1 MKGLILSG
9 GRGERMRPLTYTSA
23 KQLLPVANKPVLF
36 YAIETL
42 LEAGIR
48 EIGIVVGETK
58 GEIIKAVGNGSRW
71 GIKLTYIEQET
82 PAGLAH
88 AVKVSRHFL
97 GDEPFVMFLG
107 DNIIKEGIKG
117 FVEEYEREKPDAL
130 VLLSPSKHPE
140 KFGVAVVE
148 GGRIVKLLEKPKPPP
163 SNLAL
168 VGCYILNHNI
178 FSACR
183 EIKPSKRG
191 ELEITDAIQ
200 WLIDNGYRVSYH
212 IIKGWWKD
220 TGMAE
225 DLLEANR
232 LVLEEIDEE
241 IKGDIDDLT
250 KVSGRVK
257 IGVGSMIRNSVLRG
271 PLVIGDNCSIED
283 SYIGPF
289 TSIGN
294 DVKVKETEIE
304 HSIILDGCIINLK
317 GRLADT
323 ILGKGVVLKRTEGRP
338 LSYKFIAGDKSIL
351 EVM

>member
-1 MKGLILSG
+1 MKGLLLSG
-9 GRGERMRPLTYTSA
+9 GKGTRMRPLTYTAA

-42 LEAGIR
+42 LSAGITD
-48 EIGIVVGETK
+48 IGIVVGETK

-71 GIKLTYIEQET
+71 GINLTYIEQET

-88 AVKVSRHFL
+88 AVKVSKHFL
-97 GDEPFVMFLG
+97 QEEPFIMFLG
-107 DNIIKEGIKG
+107 DNIIKEGVKS
-117 FVEEYEREKPDAL
+117 FVEEFEREKPDAL
-130 VLLSPSKHPE
+130 VLLSPTKNPQR
-140 KFGVAVVE
+140 FGVAILE
-148 GGRIVKLLEKPKPPP
+148 GGKITRLVEKPVPPP

-168 VGCYILNHNI
+168 VGCYIFNKHI
-178 FSACR
+178 FSACE

-200 WLIDNGYRVSYH
+200 WLIDRGYQVGYH

-232 LVLEEIDEE
+232 LILEEIEEE
-241 IKGDIDDLT
+241 IEGEVDELT
-250 KVSGRVK
+250 KIMGRVK
-257 IGVGSMIRNSVLRG
+257 IGKGSKIKNSVLRG
-271 PLVIGDNCSIED
+271 PLIIGENCLIED

-289 TSIGN
+289 TSVGN
-294 DVKVKETEIE
+294 DVKVKETELE
-304 HSIILDGCIINLK
+304 HSIIMDECEIHLRERIEDS
-317 GRLADT
+317 
-323 ILGKGVVLKRTEGRP
+323 ILGKGVIVRKVEKRP
-338 LSYKFIAGDKSIL
+338 LSYKFVAGDRSIL

>member
-9 GRGERMRPLTYTSA
+9 GRGTRLRPLSYTAA
-23 KQLLPVANKPVLF
+23 KQLLPLANKPVLF
-36 YAIETL
+36 YAIEAL
-42 LEAGIR
+42 VEAGIR
-48 EIGIVVGETK
+48 DIGIVVGETK

-71 GIKLTYIEQET
+71 GINLTYIEQET

-97 GDEPFVMFLG
+97 QDEPFIMFLG
-107 DNIIKEGIKG
+107 DNIIREGVKS
-117 FVEEYEREKPDAL
+117 FVEEFEREKPDAL
-130 VLLSPSKHPE
+130 VLLSPTKNPE
-140 KFGVAVVE
+140 RFGVAILE
-148 GGRIVKLLEKPKPPP
+148 GEKIIRLLEKPSPPP

-168 VGCYILNHNI
+168 VGCYIFNEHI

-183 EIKPSKRG
+183 EIKPSQRG

-200 WLIDNGYRVSYH
+200 WLIDRGYVVRYH
-212 IIKGWWKD
+212 IIEGWWKD

-232 LVLEEIDEE
+232 LILEEIKEE
-241 IKGDIDDLT
+241 IQGEVDDLT
-250 KVSGRVK
+250 KIMGRVK
-257 IGVGSMIRNSVLRG
+257 IGEGSEIKNSVLRG
-271 PLVIGDNCSIED
+271 PLIIGENCSIED

-289 TSIGN
+289 TSIGA

-304 HSIILDGCIINLK
+304 HSIILDGCDIHLK
-317 GRLADT
+317 GRIEDT
-323 ILGKGVVLKRTEGRP
+323 ILGKGVVVKKTRKLP
-338 LSYKFIAGDKSIL
+338 LSYKFVVGDHGTL

>member
-9 GRGERMRPLTYTSA
+9 GKGTRMRPLTYTAA

-42 LEAGIR
+42 VSAGIKD
-48 EIGIVVGETK
+48 IGIVVGETK
-58 GEIIKAVGNGSRW
+58 GDIIKAVGNGSRW
-71 GIKLTYIEQET
+71 GINLTYIEQET

-97 GDEPFVMFLG
+97 QDEPFVMFLG
-107 DNIIKEGIKG
+107 DNIIKEGITS
-117 FVEEYEREKPDAL
+117 FVREFEKEKPDAL
-130 VLLSPSKHPE
+130 VLLSPVKNPE
-140 KFGVAVVE
+140 KFGVAVLDGE
-148 GGRIVKLLEKPKPPP
+148 KIVRLVEKPMPPP
-163 SNLAL
+163 TNFAL
-168 VGCYILNHNI
+168 VGCYILNKHI
-178 FSACR
+178 FSACEAIR
-183 EIKPSKRG
+183 PSKRG

-200 WLIDNGYRVSYH
+200 WLIDNGYQVQYH

-232 LVLEEIDEE
+232 LILEEIGEE
-241 IKGDIDDLT
+241 INGEVDELT
-250 KVSGRVK
+250 KITGRVK
-257 IGVGSMIRNSVLRG
+257 IGQKSIIKRSVLRG
-271 PLVIGDNCSIED
+271 PLIIGDNCIIED

-294 DVKVKETEIE
+294 EVKVKETEIE
-304 HSIILDGCIINLK
+304 HSIIMDRCEIYLK
-317 GRLADT
+317 GRIEDT
-323 ILGKGVVLKRTEGRP
+323 ILGRGVIVRKVDKRP
-338 LSYKFIAGDKSIL
+338 LSYKLVAGDHSVL

>member
-9 GRGERMRPLTYTSA
+9 GKGTRMRPLTYTAA

-36 YAIETL
+36 YTIEMM

-48 EIGIVVGETK
+48 DIGIVVGETK

-71 GIKLTYIEQET
+71 GIKITYIEQET

-97 GDEPFVMFLG
+97 GDEPFVMLLG
-107 DNIIKEGIKG
+107 DNIIKAGIKD
-117 FVEEYEREKPDAL
+117 FVEEFVKVKPDAL
-130 VLLSPSKHPE
+130 ILLSPIKNPE
-140 KFGVAVVE
+140 RFGVAVIE
-148 GGRIVKLLEKPKPPP
+148 NGKIVRLLEKPFPPP

-168 VGCYILNHNI
+168 VGCYIFNKNI
-178 FSACR
+178 FSACS
-183 EIKPSKRG
+183 EIKPSQRG

-200 WLIDNGYRVSYH
+200 WLIDRGYDVRYH

-220 TGMAE
+220 TGMAD

-232 LVLEEIDEE
+232 LILEEIEE
-241 IKGDIDDLT
+241 DIRGEIDDLT
-250 KVSGRVK
+250 KIMGKVK
-257 IGVGSMIRNSVLRG
+257 IGIGSKIINSVLRG
-271 PLVIGDNCSIED
+271 PLVIGENCMIEN

-294 DVKVKETEIE
+294 AVYIKETEIE
-304 HSIILDGCIINLK
+304 HSIILDNCKIHLQ
-317 GRLADT
+317 GRIEDT
-323 ILGKGVVLKRTEGRP
+323 ILGRGVVVRKVDRRP
-338 LSYKFIAGDKSIL
+338 LSYKFIVGDQSII

>member
-9 GRGERMRPLTYTSA
+9 GKGTRMRPLTYTAA

-42 LEAGIR
+42 VSAGIK

-58 GEIIKAVGNGSRW
+58 GEIIKAVGNGARW
-71 GIKLTYIEQET
+71 GINLTYIEQET

-88 AVKVSRHFL
+88 AVKVSKHFL
-97 GDEPFVMFLG
+97 NDEPFIMFLG
-107 DNIIKEGIKG
+107 DNIIKEGVKS

-130 VLLSPSKHPE
+130 VLLSRVKNPE
-140 KFGVAVVE
+140 RFGVAVVDR
-148 GGRIVKLLEKPKPPP
+148 GKLVRLYEKPAQPP
-163 SNLAL
+163 SDLAL
-168 VGCYILNHNI
+168 VGCYIFNKSI
-178 FSACR
+178 FSACE

-200 WLIDNGYRVSYH
+200 WLIDRGYEVRYH

-232 LVLEEIDEE
+232 LILEEINEE
-241 IKGDIDDLT
+241 IEGEIDDLT
-250 KVSGRVK
+250 KVMGRVK
-257 IGVGSMIRNSVLRG
+257 IGRGSKIRNSVLRG
-271 PLVIGDNCSIED
+271 PLVIGENCLIED

-304 HSIILDGCIINLK
+304 HSIILDNCEIELK
-317 GRLADT
+317 GRIEDT
-323 ILGKGVVLKRTEGRP
+323 ILGKGVIVRKVNKRP
-338 LSYKFIAGDKSIL
+338 LSYKFVAGDHSII